1 MKNGFFISWKGG
13 ASLDKCSLYDILI
26 NSEYKNPHCGE
37 ERRSKMLQLRKKHG
51 FTLVEIMIVVA
62 IISLLAAIA
71 IPNLLRAR
79 HNANEAAGIAALRTL
94 STSCESFRSAQ
105 TPTTYPANLAALST
119 AVPAYIDAGLAGATA
134 AGTAKQGYFFTYAL
148 VNANQFTCLATPAVA
163 GTTGTRVFFVDES
176 GVIRLNNATGA
187 PIE

>member
-1 MKNGFFISWKGG
+1 MLRLK
-13 ASLDKCSLYDILI
+13 
-26 NSEYKNPHCGE
+26 
-37 ERRSKMLQLRKKHG
+37 KMSG

-79 HNANEAAGIAALRTL
+79 HNANEAASIAAVRTI
-94 STSCESFRSAQ
+94 STASESFRSAQ
-105 TPTTYPANLAALST
+105 TPTTYPANLAALGSAT
-119 AVPAYIDAGLAGATA
+119 PPYIDGGLAGATA
-134 AGTAKQGYFFTYAL
+134 AANSKQGYFYTYART
-148 VNANQFTCLATPAVA
+148 NANQFTCTASPAVS

-176 GVIRLNNATGA
+176 GVIRLTNVAGP

>member
-1 MKNGFFISWKGG
+1 MPYAGRK
-13 ASLDKCSLYDILI
+13 
-26 NSEYKNPHCGE
+26 
-37 ERRSKMLQLRKKHG
+37 ERLMLRLRQRHG

-79 HNANEAAGIAALRTL
+79 HNANEAAAIATLRTI
-94 STSCESFRSAQ
+94 STACESYRSAQ
-105 TPTTYPANLAALST
+105 TPTTYPANLAVLSSAT
-119 AVPAYIDAGLAGATA
+119 PPYIDSSLAGAT
-134 AGTAKQGYFFTYAL
+134 GTSNARQGYYYTYAL
-148 VNANQFTCLATPAVA
+148 VNANQFTCTAKPAVS

-176 GVIRLNNATGA
+176 GVIRLNSASGA

>member
-1 MKNGFFISWKGG
+1 MMLK
-13 ASLDKCSLYDILI
+13 L
-26 NSEYKNPHCGE
+26 
-37 ERRSKMLQLRKKHG
+37 RSRHG

-79 HNANEAAGIAALRTL
+79 HNANEAAAIAALRTI
-94 STSCESFRSAQ
+94 STACESFRSAQ
-105 TPTTYPANLAALST
+105 TPTAYPADLAALSLPT
-119 AVPAYIDAGLAGATA
+119 PPYIDAGLAGATMA
-134 AGTAKQGYFFTYAL
+134 ATARQGYFFTYARTN
-148 VNANQFTCLATPAVA
+148 VNQYTCTANPAVS

-176 GVIRLNNATGA
+176 GVIRLTNATGA